1 MESRVNAK
9 VQQHQ
14 LAFKRAVADLIA
26 EQDIDATVRQKI
38 AQFVYDYPVIEL
50 VKEDFAKRSRMK
62 NIVPLHERC
71 TARRAEGGE
80 QCTRKRRDGCLFC
93 GTHVK
98 GTPHGV
104 VEQGGPE
111 DDEHCQVEVTAREI
125 KGIIYY
131 VDQAGNV
138 YRTEDVVQNKT
149 NPKVI
154 AKYVTL
160 ADGSLAIPEFS
171 V

>member
-1 MESRVNAK
+1 MEGRINSRVL
-9 VQQHQ
+9 QHQ
-14 LAFKRAVADLIA
+14 VDFKNALAL
-26 EQDIDATVRQKI
+26 KI
-38 AQFVYDYPVIEL
+38 GGLEPLNKQELLQFIYDYEVLTLE
-50 VKEDFAKRSRMK
+50 KSDFAKRTRVK

-80 QCTRKRRDGCLFC
+80 QCTRKRRDDCLFC

-104 VEQGGPE
+104 IEDGQGDGGAQT
-111 DDEHCQVEVTAREI
+111 QVEVVAKEI

-131 VDQAGNV
+131 VDQNSNV
-138 YRTEDVVQNKT
+138 YKTEDVVQNKT

-154 AKYVTL
+154 AKYAVL
-160 ADGSLAIPEFS
+160 PDGSLCIPEFDL
-171 V
+171 